1 MPCGGL
7 LRRWIRNDCGFTR
20 FTKGCDLM
28 IETEKAKKKI
38 LVLDD
43 EKHIVTYLRTL
54 LRQKGYEAI
63 TAMSVEEALE
73 AAHREKPDLVILD
86 LMMPKQTGT
95 DFARKIA
102 RDKELKHIPIIVV
115 SALAARNLAV
125 HKPVAVFDKPIDPD
139 KFVEAVEKA
148 LSGPPEETPAS

>member
-1 MPCGGL
+1 MTG
-7 LRRWIRNDCGFTR
+7 
-20 FTKGCDLM
+20 TKQ
-28 IETEKAKKKI
+28 AKKKI

-43 EKHIVTYLRTL
+43 EKSILIFLETL
-54 LRQKGYEAI
+54 LRNKGYEAI
-63 TAMSVEEALE
+63 SASSVEEAFE
-73 AAHREKPDLVILD
+73 VAHREKPDLVILD

-102 RDKELKHIPIIVV
+102 RDKDLKHMPIIVV
-115 SALAARNLAV
+115 SGLAGRNLAV

-148 LSGPPEETPAS
+148 LAGVEEEAS

>member
-1 MPCGGL
+1 
-7 LRRWIRNDCGFTR
+7 
-20 FTKGCDLM
+20 M
-28 IETEKAKKKI
+28 IEAEKAKKKI

-54 LRQKGYEAI
+54 LNQKGYEAI
-63 TAMSVEEALE
+63 SALSVEEALA
-73 AAHREKPDLVILD
+73 AAHKERPDLVILD

-102 RDKELKHIPIIVV
+102 RDKDLKDIPIIIV

-125 HKPVAVFDKPIDPD
+125 HNPVAVFDKPIDPE
-139 KFVEAVEKA
+139 KFIEAVKKALAGVEEAEEKA
-148 LSGPPEETPAS
+148 S